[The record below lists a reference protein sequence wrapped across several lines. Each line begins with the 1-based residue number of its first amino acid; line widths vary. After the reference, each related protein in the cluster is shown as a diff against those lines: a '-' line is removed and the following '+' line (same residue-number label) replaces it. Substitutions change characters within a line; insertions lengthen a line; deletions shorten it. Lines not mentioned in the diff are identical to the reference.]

1 MDDTAAL
8 RRTLRRCTAVLV
20 VVLGVIAAYSA
31 PYGPDT
37 SIGYPL
43 AYAAVAY
50 LGVSL
55 LAGLFR
61 RAGESAPPGDTDHG
75 NGSNGDTGGGGDSGS
90 DRAGTGADGDDEE
103 TDDADTGD
111 PDHPPVSAFGDG
123 HW

>member
-1 MDDTAAL
+1 MDDAAAL
-8 RRTLRRCTAVLV
+8 RRTIRRCTAVLV

-43 AYAAVAY
+43 AYAAVGY

-61 RAGESAPPGDTDHG
+61 RAVEAGPDGHAGEI
-75 NGSNGDTGGGGDSGS
+75 GGGDGSGGS
-90 DRAGTGADGDDEE
+90 GGTGGDDGEETADSDSGDTAGDDE
-103 TDDADTGD
+103 T
-111 PDHPPVSAFGDG
+111 DHPPVSTFGGG

>member
-1 MDDTAAL
+1 MDDVAAL
-8 RRTLRRCTAVLV
+8 RRTIRRCTAVLV

-43 AYAAVAY
+43 AYAAVGY

-61 RAGESAPPGDTDHG
+61 RAVEAGPDGHAGEI
-75 NGSNGDTGGGGDSGS
+75 GGGDGSGGS
-90 DRAGTGADGDDEE
+90 GGTGGDDGEETADSDSGDTAGDDE
-103 TDDADTGD
+103 T
-111 PDHPPVSAFGDG
+111 DHPPVSTFGG
-123 HW
+123 GQW

>member
-20 VVLGVIAAYSA
+20 AVLGVIAAYSA

-43 AYAAVAY
+43 TYAASAY

-55 LAGLFR
+55 LVGLFR
-61 RAGESAPPGDTDHG
+61 RAGEAGPDESHG
-75 NGSNGDTGGGGDSGS
+75 STGENGGGGDGTEAAELSG
-90 DRAGTGADGDDEE
+90 DDEEAAGGDDEE
-103 TDDADTGD
+103 TADGGGETD
-111 PDHPPVSAFGDG
+111 QPPVSTFGGG

>member
-1 MDDTAAL
+1 MDDAAAL

-43 AYAAVAY
+43 AYAAVGY

-55 LAGLFR
+55 LVGLFR
-61 RAGESAPPGDTDHG
+61 RAGEAGPDGHASESGD
-75 NGSNGDTGGGGDSGS
+75 GGGSGATRARADGDDGE
-90 DRAGTGADGDDEE
+90 TADGDDEN
-103 TDDADTGD
+103 DR
-111 PDHPPVSAFGDG
+111 PPVGTFGGGG

>member
-20 VVLGVIAAYSA
+20 AVLGVIAAYSA

-43 AYAAVAY
+43 SYAASAY
-50 LGVSL
+50 LGLSL
-55 LAGLFR
+55 LVGLFR
-61 RAGESAPPGDTDHG
+61 RAGEAGPDESRSSGDG
-75 NGSNGDTGGGGDSGS
+75 GEGGGSDGTGGAESSGDDGEAA
-90 DRAGTGADGDDEE
+90 DDDDEGTADGGE
-103 TDDADTGD
+103 T
-111 PDHPPVSAFGDG
+111 DHPPVSTFGGG

>member
-8 RRTLRRCTAVLV
+8 RRTLRRCTAVVLV
-20 VVLGVIAAYSA
+20 ALGLVAAYTA
-31 PYGPDT
+31 PYGPDN
-37 SIGYPL
+37 SLGYPL

-61 RAGESAPPGDTDHG
+61 RAGESTTPGETDHG
-75 NGSNGDTGGGGDSGS
+75 NGPDGDHGGGDGDESGE
-90 DRAGTGADGDDEE
+90 ATTGAGGDEDTADGEDS
-103 TDDADTGD
+103 TDQ
-111 PDHPPVSAFGDG
+111 PPVGAFGGG